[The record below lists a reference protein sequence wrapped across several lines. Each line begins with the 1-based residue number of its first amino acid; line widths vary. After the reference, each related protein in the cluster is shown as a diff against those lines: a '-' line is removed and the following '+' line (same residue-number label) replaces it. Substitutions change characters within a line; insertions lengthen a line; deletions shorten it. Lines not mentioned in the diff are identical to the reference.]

1 MNYRLVESAE
11 TKADAG
17 ANQSFLGARFHPPAP
32 PEAIDKAAVTIDE
45 HRHYSG
51 DIKNRK
57 PAEQIESGAV
67 KVTLVQGQGSR
78 GLLPRLC
85 TTFGPTY
92 VYEGASSPSEPAANH
107 SYMHVSLCCCHQL
120 EIRWQICNKT

>member
-1 MNYRLVESAE
+1 MNYRLVESVE

-17 ANQSFLGARFHPPAP
+17 TNQSFLGARFHPPAP

-51 DIKNRK
+51 DIKNQR

-78 GLLPRLC
+78 TVAEALHHIWTHLR
-85 TTFGPTY
+85 
-92 VYEGASSPSEPAANH
+92 V
-107 SYMHVSLCCCHQL
+107 
-120 EIRWQICNKT
+120 